1 MKLQNLLR
9 PLTAVFATALLY
21 AAAAQAAPITMSPD
35 PVTLPGLRGTF
46 TLSLTSGDTSNNTL
60 VFGIEGSN
68 PSGPLP
74 AAGVA
79 TLIFSGT
86 SIISATELSDPDGMV
101 SGIALPGSNK
111 LVGLLIDFGAPS
123 QAAIR
128 VRLSSLPT
136 TATVTM
142 VQNTFKVAKTTL
154 TFTPHYP
161 PTPPVHTPPTHG
173 GGGAAIPEPSAALCF
188 GAGLALIGSRLRR
201 P

>member
-9 PLTAVFATALLY
+9 PLTAALATSLLL
-21 AAAAQAAPITMSPD
+21 AAASQAAPITMSPD
-35 PVTLPGLRGTF
+35 PVTVPGVRGTF
-46 TLSLTSGDTSNNTL
+46 TLSLESGDTSDNTL
-60 VFGIEGSN
+60 VFGITGSN

-86 SIISATELSDPDGMV
+86 SILSATELSDPDGMV
-101 SGIALPGSNK
+101 SGLALPGSGT

-123 QAAIR
+123 EATIR
-128 VRLSSLPT
+128 VRLSSTPT

-142 VQNTFKVAKTTL
+142 VQSLFRVSKTTL
-154 TFTPHYP
+154 TFSSAG
-161 PTPPVHTPPTHG
+161 G

-188 GAGLALIGSRLRR
+188 AAGLLLVGARLRR

>member
-1 MKLQNLLR
+1 MQLQNLLR
-9 PLTAVFATALLY
+9 PLTAAIATALLY
-21 AAAAQAAPITMSPD
+21 TAAAQAAPITMSPD

-60 VFGIEGSN
+60 VFGITGSN

-74 AAGVA
+74 AAGIA
-79 TLIFSGT
+79 TLIFSGAN
-86 SIISATELSDPDGMV
+86 IVSATELSDPDGMV
-101 SGIALPGSNK
+101 SGIGLPGSGT
-111 LVGLLIDFGAPS
+111 LVGLLIDFGVPS

-128 VRLSSLPT
+128 VRLSSTPT

-142 VQNTFKVAKTTL
+142 VQSTFGLKKTTL
-154 TFTPHYP
+154 TFTAHNP
-161 PTPPVHTPPTHG
+161 PSS

-188 GAGLALIGSRLRR
+188 AAGLALVGRRLRR